1 MIKNKSTL
9 GLSNFLQEF
18 YEDCHSG
25 IVKGWWNEKYNRRNE
40 DLRLYFKDVY
50 LKNTYD
56 LVEYIKDNYKDILQ
70 EDIDAF
76 KKHVSTTFAV
86 VNIKRVYFWE
96 VEIQEKVSN
105 KIIFSGDDDGI
116 QQEEKEEEV
125 VDDVVQKPI
134 PDFEHAKSLD
144 PDKQALKEYAATFGI
159 KVDGRKEFP
168 DMIKSF
174 QGKYHATKHKM

>member
-1 MIKNKSTL
+1 MNKSTL

-18 YEDCHSG
+18 YDDCHKG
-25 IVKGWWNEKYNRRNE
+25 IVKGWWNERYNRRNE
-40 DLRLYFKDVY
+40 DLRLGFKDVF
-50 LKNTYD
+50 LQNTYD
-56 LVEYIKDNYKDILQ
+56 LVEYIKVNYKELSQD
-70 EDIDAF
+70 DIDTF
-76 KKHVSTTFAV
+76 KNHVSTTFAV
-86 VNIKRVYFWE
+86 VNLKRVYFWE
-96 VEIQEKVSN
+96 VEIVEKASA
-105 KIIFSGDDDGI
+105 KIKFNEGDNGL

-125 VDDVVQKPI
+125 ESESQEVQKPV
-134 PDFEHAKSLD
+134 PDFDYAKSLD